1 MWWVYFSS
9 LHSDPRGYVSPVD
22 ALLQQ
27 RDKDV
32 WVRNPREAQ
41 QQSGHL
47 HAASNWAETSLLSH
61 AFCSHAWILADG
73 TKLSW
78 LFTHYWTSQWLSPD
92 LSSMEGGC
100 KLFCLYKLF
109 KCMLRLNM
117 GKVKNKTRGQGMY
130 KSSLWAKIQDSD
142 CLKGSWVFSTL
153 TLSDVIEGEDIPSMV
168 SSGTINSGLEVKTAC
183 FRQRM
188 SRGGFELL

>member
-9 LHSDPRGYVSPVD
+9 LHSYPRGYVSPMD

-73 TKLSW
+73 AKLSW

-92 LSSMEGGC
+92 LSSMEGGW

-117 GKVKNKTRGQGMY
+117 GKVKNKTKHEVRGCTSPRSEP
-130 KSSLWAKIQDSD
+130 KSRIQ
-142 CLKGSWVFSTL
+142 
-153 TLSDVIEGEDIPSMV
+153 
-168 SSGTINSGLEVKTAC
+168 TAWKAPEFFLHWLC
-183 FRQRM
+183 VM
-188 SRGGFELL
+188 S